1 MSTYIY
7 LRCES
12 HDPPIV
18 ADGESGQHTYD
29 LPRLREDI
37 ANRHAIAAGLRAGL
51 EPESGI
57 HFYANTAYFLRDHEH
72 CQLGI
77 FDEYG
82 GVYALDGD
90 SREPI
95 RKDRP

>member
-12 HDPPIV
+12 HDPPVV
-18 ADGESGQHTYD
+18 AEGESGQHTYD

-37 ANRHAIAAGLRAGL
+37 ANRHIIAAALRIGM
-51 EPESGI
+51 EPESGL
-57 HFYANTAYFLRDHEH
+57 HFWSNTAYFLRDHEH

-77 FDEYG
+77 VDEYG
-82 GVYALDGD
+82 GTYDIEGD
-90 SREPI
+90 SLYPI
-95 RKDRP
+95 KENK